1 MNSSTSEAL
10 WPTPGAS
17 HETALHI
24 SDSTQAALIALVAT
38 DILTAVS
45 SGDFT
50 SSTAVAGQSSVDV
63 QYVMALLN
71 QGNYAVHNDG
81 TSIVV
86 SW

>member
-1 MNSSTSEAL
+1 MS
-10 WPTPGAS
+10 
-17 HETALHI
+17 
-24 SDSTQAALIALVAT
+24 LVAT